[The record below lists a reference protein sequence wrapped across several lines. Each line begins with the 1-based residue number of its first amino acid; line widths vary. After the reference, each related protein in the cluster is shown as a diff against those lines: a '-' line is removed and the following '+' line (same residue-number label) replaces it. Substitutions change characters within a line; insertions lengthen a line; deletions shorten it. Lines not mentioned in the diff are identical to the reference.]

1 MRRRRLR
8 LVPAQVLRD
17 EGAPDPLPERLWRI
31 IRGIA
36 YDGRGEDGA
45 AGSVTA
51 RKLDAETGRVTL
63 HREWDALEETA
74 TIRREGAKR
83 LLEHLLDCLP
93 SGARGTDLLAE
104 TTLGKLTQAMESD
117 LEIKSRIR
125 YPAKLLDRALLWL
138 HELEVI
144 RLNKG
149 LTVFRPAMTIRLQ
162 QDRRGFAKADFAPLA
177 IHYRGQILQIHVMV
191 EFAQR
196 GFGTTTCSQASGTW
210 TWALPDAAS
219 QVIRRTGL
227 SVRCPSATCWK
238 RRS

>member
-1 MRRRRLR
+1 MGRAGRNRND
-8 LVPAQVLRD
+8 PA
-17 EGAPDPLPERLWRI
+17 
-31 IRGIA
+31 RG
-36 YDGRGEDGA
+36 G
-45 AGSVTA
+45 
-51 RKLDAETGRVTL
+51 
-63 HREWDALEETA
+63 
-74 TIRREGAKR
+74 KR

-144 RLNKG
+144 CLNKG

-238 RRS
+238 RGS